1 VCSLSKFFHLACRK
15 RSDTGGNFK
24 EAQSGIIDLPR
35 RKIETNSTESEDF
48 KWDADAEDP
57 RCVKLMIHYFYHLD
71 YLEDETAKLKKQK
84 RANEDFEKAHILNT
98 GILIDHANMYA
109 MGDKYGIPGLKALA
123 QKKYAEAYLYT
134 SAGLANSITIAYTG
148 TVDSDMGLRNVT
160 INIMSGN
167 LTTLMSKP
175 KIDQAVKDLPLL
187 SHALLRKSLVLP

>member
-123 QKKYAEAYLYT
+123 QKKTQRPT
-134 SAGLANSITIAYTG
+134 SIPALDSPIPSLSPTPVPLIATWVCATSLSI
-148 TVDSDMGLRNVT
+148 S
-160 INIMSGN
+160 
-167 LTTLMSKP
+167 
-175 KIDQAVKDLPLL
+175 
-187 SHALLRKSLVLP
+187 